1 MCCKTH
7 YMTKKIF
14 SAYRH
19 TWFLTLALTNVVQI
33 HHYSSKA
40 WNTDCETRKEIP
52 ILKNSN

>member
-1 MCCKTH
+1 MSCKTH